1 LLELTKRIN
10 DSGLSRF
17 KVGLFA
23 GVSPR
28 RIEAIE
34 RGERHHYSEIDR
46 LGKYFGTNG
55 QELVKEVEVDGREQ
69 NCCKIN

>member
-23 GVSPR
+23 GISPA
-28 RIEAIE
+28 RIETIE
-34 RGERHHYSEIDR
+34 RGGRYHYSEIDR
-46 LGKYFGTNG
+46 LGKYFKVNG
-55 QELVKEVEVDGREQ
+55 QELMKEVGVDESVPKVG
-69 NCCKIN
+69 